1 MFWDGNFRLLKMDD
15 TYRMLQEIA
24 KAMEYLHLKGILH
37 GDLKASA
44 FPFVPLHDIHW
55 IYLGVQCSC

>member
-37 GDLKASA
+37 GDLKVRA
-44 FPFVPLHDIHW
+44 FPFVPLLDIDW